1 MEYFQKVEFYEGKLE
16 VSKNW
21 IRINGTYLPKNFII
35 GTYDLTGQER
45 SRFNTEMYRVHFVLI
60 TGESKFSMEISHKKY
75 PELRKN
81 LYILK
86 EHLPNAIIT
95 DSNWFSAWESYHKKK
110 IVLNYKTMQKEMGV
124 ERLIFEWQDVFKKF
138 SMDGVLASEVV
149 SGNLVDI
156 EVNGDTSGK
165 HVTGKVD
172 ELLESRGNKDGCM
185 VRLKDSGLVGRVKKV
200 HGSMKHLEYRLED
213 KYKD

>member
-1 MEYFQKVEFYEGKLE
+1 
-16 VSKNW
+16 
-21 IRINGTYLPKNFII
+21 
-35 GTYDLTGQER
+35 
-45 SRFNTEMYRVHFVLI
+45 MYQVNFVLV
-60 TGESKFSMEISHKKY
+60 TGESKFSMEISHNKY

-86 EHLPNAIIT
+86 EHLPKAIIT
-95 DSNWFSAWESYHKKK
+95 DGRWFFLWECYHKKK

-138 SMDGVLASEVV
+138 SMDGVIMSEAV

-156 EVNGDTSGK
+156 EVQGDTSGNY
-165 HVTGKVD
+165 VTGMVEELVD
-172 ELLESRGNKDGCM
+172 ISNNKNGCL